1 MNLSSVSVAGATR
14 RPRWQKVDG
23 VERATGP
30 FWRATRPT
38 AERVRR
44 YGIAERF
51 ARKTR
56 RQVAAEDG
64 QVGRATR
71 NKGTHFGRFMGSR
84 RDVSGNSQPCPS
96 ALRRARESRLERD
109 GKLRNE
115 ANRQDVGK

>member
-14 RPRWQKVDG
+14 RPRWQKVDW

-30 FWRATRPT
+30 FCRATRPT

-44 YGIAERF
+44 HEIAERL

-56 RQVAAEDG
+56 RQVAAKNR

-71 NKGTHFGRFMGSR
+71 NKVTHFGKFMDSK
-84 RDVSGNSQPCPS
+84 
-96 ALRRARESRLERD
+96 RELQFGEFSP
-109 GKLRNE
+109 
-115 ANRQDVGK
+115 

>member
-14 RPRWQKVDG
+14 RLRFQKVDW

-44 YGIAERF
+44 CGIAERF

-71 NKGTHFGRFMGSR
+71 EQRHTLWQVHGLKARLFRGILPMNPSLQRRGNK
-84 RDVSGNSQPCPS
+84 
-96 ALRRARESRLERD
+96 
-109 GKLRNE
+109 
-115 ANRQDVGK
+115 

>member
-1 MNLSSVSVAGATR
+1 MNLSPVSVAGATR
-14 RPRWQKVDG
+14 RPRCQKVDW

-44 YGIAERF
+44 YGITERF

-71 NKGTHFGRFMGSR
+71 SKSTHFGKFMGSKRDLFRGILTLNPSPQR
-84 RDVSGNSQPCPS
+84 R
-96 ALRRARESRLERD
+96 
-109 GKLRNE
+109 GKPVIPPK
-115 ANRQDVGK
+115 Q